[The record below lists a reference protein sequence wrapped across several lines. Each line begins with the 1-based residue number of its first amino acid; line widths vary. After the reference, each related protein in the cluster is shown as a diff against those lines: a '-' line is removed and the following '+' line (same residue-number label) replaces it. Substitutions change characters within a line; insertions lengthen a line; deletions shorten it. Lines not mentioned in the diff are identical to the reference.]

1 MNIIARRGR
10 FAASDGTL
18 YRVTILRPAGGQDE
32 DLYYDDLGED
42 WGANHADDLDIV
54 GCEIEWEDSPLHEAM
69 QGSTCTLT
77 VVSDRDR
84 RFTDLYTAG
93 RTQHPPRI
101 LIERW
106 EYFKPSA
113 TPVVPASA
121 EAAPAAQSP
130 QSSGARVI
138 PVEPEYPWE
147 EELVIKYPGFSGE
160 TGVARPWLR
169 PDLIPDDV
177 IAQLAGR
184 WVTYWRGT
192 LDPEQYE
199 EPYAAKTNYEVQL
212 VFSDFGRLRRLPYS
226 SQSSDPRLSVSWL
239 LEEAF
244 VSLARLD
251 AVGLN
256 TDLDVELSRDDDG
269 GADTGAFSDHMLYF
283 DERPLLPDQDE
294 AADPDSEP
302 VTWGDAIE
310 SLLQPLGLRVT
321 QVHGQAI
328 VYDLPTIAA
337 DGVQGAATVRWSSD
351 DQVLGV
357 GPIYRAI
364 TVKYDAGGDDT
375 LCDAAL
381 DVDHMGAMT
390 NAYTFPLELSPGGK
404 TAFVLHT
411 HDTCAPAPLIL
422 NRAGYTKTAASV
434 TVPGTSRT
442 YGAGLARAWW
452 YYFDI
457 EPLFGG
463 DDCTGIIAYL
473 CNPGNKIS
481 NVPVLQTQG
490 LVPNAGHTDS
500 AGAYDQLTGPLLSV
514 APMRFVRTWR
524 CASLKISVEMLFDA
538 RCDPFDGGDKE
549 PDKSLGTFMD
559 QYWNVVHIPC
569 RLWIQGDDGSVW
581 HYAND
586 TDRRGAYYECHGR
599 GDTPAGWKSGAGGYG
614 EMWLSYYDWD
624 EPTARCGVKG
634 WSVNKPC
641 RGYKCTDPSPLWH
654 KKRGEGEYVPQP
666 PVSGTLH
673 FEIGV
678 GADPRKAGENM
689 RTWWYNTRDNTRA
702 EGDFNPVIIHSA
714 RWHAY
719 RSVSIEGVDYYGRPT
734 GKRGETESEITYRA
748 TLNNDAADT
757 LDLDTV
763 YGSAGDT
770 PAGARGLY
778 YAPGGD
784 YGSLP
789 IQRIGWNGSY
799 DTIESWLICNLGA
812 QYDGRHTVLEGTVDA
827 APMTIGL
834 REPSSPQ
841 DTIYLCTAKTEDLAT
856 GETQARFTEIS
867 SPKYYPSNATT

>member
-1 MNIIARRGR
+1 MNIIKRQGR

-32 DLYYDDLGED
+32 DLYYDDLGDD
-42 WGANHADDLDIV
+42 WDDSHADDLDIV

-113 TPVVPASA
+113 TPIVPASA
-121 EAAPAAQSP
+121 EAAPAAP
-130 QSSGARVI
+130 SGLDDSL
-138 PVEPEYPWE
+138 WE
-147 EELVIKYPGFSGE
+147 SQVVIKYPGFSGE
-160 TGVARPWLR
+160 TGLARPWLR

-177 IAQLAGR
+177 IAHLAGR
-184 WVTYWRGT
+184 WVTYWRGM

-199 EPYAAKTNYEVQL
+199 EPYAAKTDYEVQL

-226 SQSSDPRLSVSWL
+226 SLSSDPRQSVSWL
-239 LEEAF
+239 LEMAF

-283 DERPLLPDQDE
+283 DERPLLPDEDD
-294 AADPDSEP
+294 DPDSEP

-381 DVDHMGAMT
+381 DVDHMGT
-390 NAYTFPLELSPGGK
+390 TVNAYIFPLELRPGGK

-411 HDTCAPAPLIL
+411 HNTCDPAPLRL
-422 NRAGYTKTAASV
+422 NTTCRTKTVAGV
-434 TVPGTSRT
+434 TVPGTSQIIP
-442 YGAGLARAWW
+442 AGDVIAPH

-457 EPLFGG
+457 EPMFGG
-463 DDCTGIIAYL
+463 EDCTGIIAYL
-473 CNPGNKIS
+473 CNQNNKIA
-481 NVPVLQTQG
+481 NVPVLG
-490 LVPNAGHTDS
+490 RCIPNAGHTNS

-514 APMRFVRTWR
+514 APMRFVRTER
-524 CASLKISVEMLFDA
+524 CASLKITVEMLLDA
-538 RCDPFDGGDKE
+538 RCNPFDGGDKE
-549 PDKSLGTFMD
+549 PDKSLGIFMD

-569 RLWIQGDDGSVW
+569 RLWIEGDDGSVW

-586 TDRRGAYYECHGR
+586 TDRRSAYYDCRGR
-599 GDTPAGWKSGAGGYG
+599 GNTPAGWKSGAGAYG

-624 EPTARCGVKG
+624 DPTTRCGVKG

-702 EGDFNPVIIHSA
+702 EGTINPYIIHSA

-734 GKRGETESEITYRA
+734 GRRGETDSEITYRA

-763 YGSAGDT
+763 YGSAIDT

-784 YGSLP
+784 YGSQP
-789 IQRIGWNGSY
+789 IQRIGWNGTY

-856 GETQARFTEIS
+856 GEITARFTEIS
-867 SPKYYPSNATT
+867 TPKYYPSNATT

>member
-18 YRVTILRPAGGQDE
+18 YRVTILRPASGQDE
-32 DLYYDDLGED
+32 DLYYDDLGLD
-42 WGANHADDLDIV
+42 WDDSHPDDLDIV

-84 RFTDLYTAG
+84 RFTDLYTEG

-106 EYFKPSA
+106 EYFKPLA
-113 TPVVPASA
+113 TPIVPASA
-121 EAAPAAQSP
+121 EAA
-130 QSSGARVI
+130 RVI
-138 PVEPEYPWE
+138 PIEPEYPWE
-147 EELVIKYPGFSGE
+147 SQVVIKYPGFSGE
-160 TGVARPWLR
+160 TGLARPWLR

-177 IAQLAGR
+177 IAHLTGR
-184 WVTYWRGT
+184 WVTYWRGM

-199 EPYAAKTNYEVQL
+199 EPYAAKTDYEVQL

-226 SQSSDPRLSVSWL
+226 SLSSDPRQSVSWL
-239 LEEAF
+239 LEMAF

-256 TDLDVELSRDDDG
+256 TALDVELSRDDDG

-283 DERPLLPDQDE
+283 DERPLLPDEDE

-381 DVDHMGAMT
+381 DVDHMGT
-390 NAYTFPLELSPGGK
+390 TVNAYIFPLELRPGGK

-411 HDTCAPAPLIL
+411 HNTCDPAPLRL
-422 NRAGYTKTAASV
+422 NTTCRTKTVAGV
-434 TVPGTSRT
+434 TVPGTSQT
-442 YGAGLARAWW
+442 IPAGDVIAPH

-457 EPLFGG
+457 EPMFGG
-463 DDCTGIIAYL
+463 EDCTGIIAYL
-473 CNPGNKIS
+473 CNQNNKIA
-481 NVPVLQTQG
+481 NVPVLG
-490 LVPNAGHTDS
+490 RCIPNAGHTTS

-514 APMRFVRTWR
+514 APMRFVRTER
-524 CASLKISVEMLFDA
+524 CASLKISVEMLLDA

-549 PDKSLGTFMD
+549 PDKSLGIFMD

-569 RLWIQGDDGSVW
+569 RLWIEGDDGSVW

-586 TDRRGAYYECHGR
+586 TDRRSAYYDCRGR
-599 GDTPAGWKSGAGGYG
+599 GNTPAGWKSGAGAYG

-624 EPTARCGVKG
+624 EPTTRCGVKG

-702 EGDFNPVIIHSA
+702 EGTVNPYIIHSA

-734 GKRGETESEITYRA
+734 GKRGETDSEITYRA
-748 TLNNDAADT
+748 TLNNDAAET
-757 LDLDTV
+757 LDLDTI
-763 YGSAGDT
+763 YGSAIDT

-784 YGSLP
+784 YGSQP
-789 IQRIGWNGSY
+789 IQRIGWNGTY

-856 GETQARFTEIS
+856 GEITARFTEIS
-867 SPKYYPSNATT
+867 TPKYYPSNATT

>member
-1 MNIIARRGR
+1 
-10 FAASDGTL
+10 
-18 YRVTILRPAGGQDE
+18 
-32 DLYYDDLGED
+32 
-42 WGANHADDLDIV
+42 
-54 GCEIEWEDSPLHEAM
+54 
-69 QGSTCTLT
+69 
-77 VVSDRDR
+77 
-84 RFTDLYTAG
+84 
-93 RTQHPPRI
+93 
-101 LIERW
+101 
-106 EYFKPSA
+106 
-113 TPVVPASA
+113 
-121 EAAPAAQSP
+121 
-130 QSSGARVI
+130 
-138 PVEPEYPWE
+138 
-147 EELVIKYPGFSGE
+147 
-160 TGVARPWLR
+160 
-169 PDLIPDDV
+169 
-177 IAQLAGR
+177 
-184 WVTYWRGT
+184 
-192 LDPEQYE
+192 
-199 EPYAAKTNYEVQL
+199 
-212 VFSDFGRLRRLPYS
+212 
-226 SQSSDPRLSVSWL
+226 
-239 LEEAF
+239 
-244 VSLARLD
+244 
-251 AVGLN
+251 
-256 TDLDVELSRDDDG
+256 
-269 GADTGAFSDHMLYF
+269 MLYF

-337 DGVQGAATVRWSSD
+337 DGVQAAATVRWSSD

-381 DVDHMGAMT
+381 DVDHMGAAVGT
-390 NAYTFPLELSPGGK
+390 YTFPLELRPDGK
-404 TAFVLHT
+404 TAFVLRT
-411 HDTCAPAPLIL
+411 HDTCEPAPLRL
-422 NRAGYTKTAASV
+422 NTTCRTKTVAGV
-434 TVPGTSRT
+434 TVPGTSQT
-442 YGAGLARAWW
+442 VPAGDVIAPH

-457 EPLFGG
+457 EPYFGG
-463 DDCTGIIAYL
+463 DDGVGILAYMCQPL
-473 CNPGNKIS
+473 NRIS
-481 NVPVLQTQG
+481 NVPVLG
-490 LVPNAGHTDS
+490 RCIPNAGHTNS

-514 APMRFVRTWR
+514 EPMRFVRTDR
-524 CASLKISVEMLFDA
+524 CASLKITAEMLLDA
-538 RCDPFDGGDKE
+538 RCDPFDGGDSE

-581 HYAND
+581 HYCND
-586 TDRRGAYYECHGR
+586 DIRRGNAYFTVATTGSGWRR
-599 GDTPAGWKSGAGGYG
+599 GTGGYG

-641 RGYKCTDPSPLWH
+641 RGYQCTGAAPLWL
-654 KKRGEGEYVPQP
+654 KKRGDGEYVPQP

-702 EGDFNPVIIHSA
+702 EGTINPYIIHSA

-734 GKRGETESEITYRA
+734 GRRGETDTEITYRA
-748 TLNNDAADT
+748 TLNADAADT
-757 LDLDTV
+757 LDIDTV
-763 YGSAGDT
+763 YGSAIDT
-770 PAGARGLY
+770 PVGARGLY
-778 YAPGGD
+778 YAPGGN
-784 YGSLP
+784 YGSRP
-789 IQRIGWNGSY
+789 IQRIGWNGTY

-812 QYDGRHTVLEGTVDA
+812 QYDGRHIVLEGTVDA

-841 DTIYLCTAKTEDLAT
+841 GTIYLCTAKTEDLAT
-856 GETQARFTEIS
+856 GETNARFTEIS

>member
-1 MNIIARRGR
+1 MNIIKRQGCFVSR
-10 FAASDGTL
+10 DGTL
-18 YRVTILRPAGGQDE
+18 YRVTILRPAGGQAE
-32 DLYYDDLGED
+32 DLYYDDLGND
-42 WGANHADDLDIV
+42 WDDSHADDLDIV

-106 EYFKPSA
+106 EYFRPLA
-113 TPVVPASA
+113 TPIVPASA
-121 EAAPAAQSP
+121 EAAPAAT
-130 QSSGARVI
+130 SGLDDSL
-138 PVEPEYPWE
+138 WE
-147 EELVIKYPGFSGE
+147 SQVVIKYPGFSGE
-160 TGVARPWLR
+160 TGLTRPWR
-169 PDLIPDDV
+169 HPGLIPDDV

-184 WVTYWRGT
+184 WVTYWRGA

-199 EPYAAKTNYEVQL
+199 EPYSAKTDYEVQL

-226 SQSSDPRLSVSWL
+226 SLSSDPRQSVSWL
-239 LEEAF
+239 LEMAF

-256 TDLDVELSRDDDG
+256 TALDVELSRDDDG

-283 DERPLLPDQDE
+283 DERPLLPDEDE

-302 VTWGDAIE
+302 MTWGDAIE

-375 LCDAAL
+375 LCEATLDASRL
-381 DVDHMGAMT
+381 GPIISRYV
-390 NAYTFPLELSPGGK
+390 FPLAPGKPQGDM
-404 TAFVLHT
+404 TAFVLCT
-411 HDTCAPAPLIL
+411 HDTCESASLRL
-422 NRAGYTKTAASV
+422 NTTCRTKTVAGV
-434 TVPGTSRT
+434 TVPGTSQT
-442 YGAGLARAWW
+442 IPAGDVIAPH

-457 EPLFGG
+457 EPMFGG
-463 DDCTGIIAYL
+463 DDCAGILAYL
-473 CNPGNKIS
+473 CNQNNKIA
-481 NVPVLQTQG
+481 NVPVLG
-490 LVPNAGHTDS
+490 RCIPNAGHTNS
-500 AGAYDQLTGPLLSV
+500 AGAYDQLTGPLLAV
-514 APMRFVRTWR
+514 APMRFVRTER
-524 CASLKISVEMLFDA
+524 CASLKIAVEMLLDA

-549 PDKSLGTFMD
+549 PDKSLGIFMD

-569 RLWIQGDDGSVW
+569 RLWIEGDDGSVW
-581 HYAND
+581 HYCND
-586 TDRRGAYYECHGR
+586 DIRRGNAYFTVATTGSGWRR
-599 GDTPAGWKSGAGGYG
+599 GTGGYG

-641 RGYKCTDPSPLWH
+641 RGYQCTGAAPLWL
-654 KKRGEGEYVPQP
+654 KKRGDGEYIPCP

-678 GADPRKAGENM
+678 GAAPCNAGENM

-702 EGDFNPVIIHSA
+702 EGTINPYIIHSA

-734 GKRGETESEITYRA
+734 GRRGETNSEITYRA

-763 YGSAGDT
+763 YGSAIDT

-784 YGSLP
+784 YGSQP
-789 IQRIGWNGSY
+789 IQRIGWNGTY

-856 GETQARFTEIS
+856 GEITARFTEIS
-867 SPKYYPSNATT
+867 TPKYYPSNATT

>member
-32 DLYYDDLGED
+32 DLYYDDLGDD
-42 WGANHADDLDIV
+42 WDDSHADDLDIV

-84 RFTDLYTAG
+84 RFTDLYTEG

-106 EYFKPSA
+106 EYFKPLA
-113 TPVVPASA
+113 TPIVPASA
-121 EAAPAAQSP
+121 EAAPAAP
-130 QSSGARVI
+130 SGLDDSL
-138 PVEPEYPWE
+138 WE
-147 EELVIKYPGFSGE
+147 SQVVIKYPGFSGE
-160 TGVARPWLR
+160 TGLARPWLR

-177 IAQLAGR
+177 IAHLAGR
-184 WVTYWRGT
+184 WVTYWRGM

-199 EPYAAKTNYEVQL
+199 EPYSAKTDYEVQL

-226 SQSSDPRLSVSWL
+226 SLSSDPRQSVSWL
-239 LEEAF
+239 LEMAF

-283 DERPLLPDQDE
+283 DERPLLPDEDE

-375 LCDAAL
+375 LCEGAL
-381 DVDHMGAMT
+381 DVDHMGAT
-390 NAYTFPLELSPGGK
+390 VATYTFPLELHPDGK
-404 TAFVLHT
+404 TSFVLRT
-411 HDTCAPAPLIL
+411 HDTCSPAPLIL
-422 NRAGYTKTAASV
+422 NSDCRTKTAASV
-434 TVPGTSRT
+434 TVPGTSQT
-442 YGAGLARAWW
+442 IQAGTLLIPH

-457 EPLFGG
+457 EPMFGG
-463 DDCTGIIAYL
+463 DDCAGIIAYL
-473 CNPGNKIS
+473 CNPSNKIS
-481 NVPVLQTQG
+481 NVPVLG
-490 LVPNAGHTDS
+490 RCIPNAGHTDS

-514 APMRFVRTWR
+514 APMRFVRTDR
-524 CASLKISVEMLFDA
+524 CASLKIAVEMLLDA

-569 RLWIQGDDGSVW
+569 RLWIRGDDGSVW

-586 TDRRGAYYECHGR
+586 TDRRGAYYDCRGR
-599 GDTPAGWKSGAGGYG
+599 GNTPAGWKSGAGGYG

-702 EGDFNPVIIHSA
+702 EGTINPYIIHSA

-734 GKRGETESEITYRA
+734 GRRGETESEITYRA

-763 YGSAGDT
+763 YGSAIDVPVGVH
-770 PAGARGLY
+770 GLY

-789 IQRIGWNGSY
+789 IQRIGWNGAY

-856 GETQARFTEIS
+856 GQTEARFTEIS